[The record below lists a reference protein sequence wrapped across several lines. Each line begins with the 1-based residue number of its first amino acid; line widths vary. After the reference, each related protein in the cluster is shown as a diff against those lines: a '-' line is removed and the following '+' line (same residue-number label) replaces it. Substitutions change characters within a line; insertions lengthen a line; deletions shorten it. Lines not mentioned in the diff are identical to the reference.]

1 MFGFDGEVTV
11 VDSEYRQDPGERL
24 VPYHLGA
31 IELRSGRVH
40 RLSWDAL
47 QEQRHPP
54 YPVGT
59 RDLVVAFQAS
69 AEMSFH
75 HAMGWPDPVNLI
87 DVKVEFQNLTNGR
100 PRPFGNSLLGASA
113 YFGLPII
120 STAEKEA
127 GRAITQKPREQL
139 IADEWRH
146 LGDYC
151 HSDVQAT
158 SGLLRRIEPY
168 INIQLALLRGRYMT
182 AVAHIENAGI
192 PLNMFLLDK
201 IRANWTPIRGRAI
214 QKIDRRYNV
223 FEHDSFRTAR
233 WERWLQLNNIP
244 WPRLDSG
251 NLALDSDTFK
261 EQALTYPI
269 VAPMY
274 ELRQTLGQL
283 HLNEL
288 AIGKDG
294 RNRTQLWPFAA
305 RTGRNQPSNSKF
317 IFGPARWIRR
327 MIMAPP
333 GHAVAY
339 IDFEQQEFGIAA
351 AISGDAAMLQAY
363 RSGDAYLAFAKQ
375 AGAAPSD
382 ATKDTH
388 AAIREQFKECALG
401 TLYSMGPATLAQR
414 TGLMFPYAEELLAK
428 HHSTY
433 SKYWQWSDRVLDYA
447 TLHGH
452 LYTTFG
458 WTLWAQS
465 DSKPASFRNFP
476 MQANGAE
483 MLRLSCCLAL
493 ERGVKVIAPIHD
505 ALLIEAP
512 AGQIEEAVTKTKAA
526 MAEASRII
534 LRNLELRTEV
544 KIFQHPQLFSDK
556 EKGLVMWRIVR
567 QILRELEGKE

>member
-1 MFGFDGEVTV
+1 MFGFDGEVTI
-11 VDSEYRQDPGERL
+11 VDTEYFQAPGERL
-24 VPYHLGA
+24 IPYHLGA
-31 IELRSGRVH
+31 IELRSSKVH

-47 QEQRHPP
+47 REQRHPP
-54 YPVGT
+54 YPISA
-59 RDLVVAFQAS
+59 RDLVVAFQAT

-75 HAMGWPDPVNLI
+75 HAMGWSDPVNLI

-100 PRPFGNSLLGASA
+100 HRPFGNSLLGACA
-113 YFGLPII
+113 YFGLPVIA
-120 STAEKEA
+120 TAEKEA
-127 GRAITQKPREQL
+127 GRALTQKPREQL
-139 IADEWRH
+139 TADEWRH
-146 LGDYC
+146 LSDYC

-158 SGLLRRIEPY
+158 INLLRRIEPY
-168 INIQLALLRGRYMT
+168 INIQLALLRGRYMA

-192 PLNMFLLDK
+192 PLNTLLLDK
-201 IRANWTPIRGRAI
+201 IRANWTAIRGRVI
-214 QKIDRRYNV
+214 QKIDRRYGV

-233 WERWLQLNNIP
+233 WEQWLQQNNIP
-244 WPRLDSG
+244 WPKLDSG
-251 NLALDSDTFK
+251 NLALDGDTFK
-261 EQALTYPI
+261 QQALTYPI

-288 AIGKDG
+288 AVGKDG

-327 MIMAPP
+327 LIMAPP

-351 AISGDAAMLQAY
+351 ALSGDAAMLEAY
-363 RSGDAYLAFAKQ
+363 RSGDPYLAFAKQ
-375 AGAAPSD
+375 AGAAPPN

-388 AAIREQFKECALG
+388 DAIREQFKECALG

-414 TGLMFPYAEELLAK
+414 TGLTIPYAEELLTK

-433 SKYWQWSDRVLDYA
+433 PKYWRWSDRALDYA

-458 WTLWAQS
+458 WTLWTRS
-465 DSKPASFRNFP
+465 DSKPASLRNFP
-476 MQANGAE
+476 MQANGSE
-483 MLRLSCCLAL
+483 MLRLACCLAL
-493 ERGVKVIAPIHD
+493 ERGAKVIAPIHD
-505 ALLIEAP
+505 ALLVEAP
-512 AGQIEEAVTKTKAA
+512 ASQMEEAVAKTKAA

-534 LRNLELRTEV
+534 LRDLELRTEV
-544 KIFQHPQLFSDK
+544 KTFQHPQLFSDK
-556 EKGLVMWRIVR
+556 KKGLVMWRTVR
-567 QILRELEGKE
+567 QILRELEGEG